1 MGGSG
6 AVKNKTQMTQVK
18 PVNTDKICVYRP
30 GQCYPC
36 SAFVPPFWNSAEHRC
51 VTHFNGIPLF
61 KFYRSV
67 KSTLNLT
74 NISSIVP
81 PFNFSRTS
89 TKIKLLI
96 LAALLTWF
104 WLYLPKNLFHA
115 PTSYVIE
122 DANGNLL
129 NATIAADGQWRFP
142 YNKNVPQKFIDCI
155 TTFEDKRFFKH
166 PGVDP
171 VSIVRALVKNIKNK
185 GVVQGGS
192 TLTMQV
198 IRLSKKNDQRSIWN
212 KLKESILAV
221 RLELSCSKKEILA
234 LYASNAPFGSN
245 VVGLDAAAW
254 RYYGRSADK
263 LSWGEMA
270 TLAVLPNAPALVH
283 PGKNRDVLL
292 KKRNILLDR
301 LVDAGKMNQT
311 NCDLAKLEPLPGQ
324 PLPLPQFAPHLL
336 QRFKKDNAALNNIT
350 KITTTLDGTL
360 QKNVARIIQQH
371 QNILKGN
378 GINNACALVLDVET
392 GNTLAYAGNIYDPLN
407 KDMEADVDVI
417 AAPRSPGSALKPILY
432 AAALSDG
439 LILPHSILADIPTQI
454 GSYAPQNFDLG
465 FDGAVPANRAL
476 ARSLNIPAVK
486 LLQQY
491 KYQRFY
497 ETLQQCG
504 ITTLNRSADTYGLS
518 LILGGCEVT
527 MWDLAAVYA
536 NMARTLNHQT
546 KNRGKLDPNDFH
558 PANYIA
564 AGNPVSGNLH
574 PVANIPLD
582 ATSIYFTFQAM
593 QDVMRPGEEGLW
605 QQFSSSQKIA
615 WKTGTSFGF
624 RDGWAIGVTPKNVIA
639 VWVGNTDGE
648 GRPGLVGVQTA
659 APILFDIFRLLP
671 GVNWFEKPTYNY
683 AYVPV
688 CRQSGYRANIDC
700 PDADTLFSPPNGIK
714 VPLCAYHKIIHLDA
728 TGTWRVTEQCESPSV
743 MQHKSWFILSPA
755 MEFYYK
761 QKNADYTILPSFK
774 PGCEYTETGKVMEII
789 YPQPDAKI
797 YVPLEVSG
805 LKGNTVFTA
814 AHRKNGTKIFWSLD
828 DTFVGTTENFHQIA
842 LNPSPGKHIITL
854 TDEHGTSIS
863 RQFEILEKEK

>member
-1 MGGSG
+1 MILV
-6 AVKNKTQMTQVK
+6 A
-18 PVNTDKICVYRP
+18 
-30 GQCYPC
+30 
-36 SAFVPPFWNSAEHRC
+36 
-51 VTHFNGIPLF
+51 
-61 KFYRSV
+61 
-67 KSTLNLT
+67 
-74 NISSIVP
+74 
-81 PFNFSRTS
+81 
-89 TKIKLLI
+89 LLI
-96 LAALLTWF
+96 WF
-104 WLYLPKNLFHA
+104 YFSLPKKLFNA

-122 DANGNLL
+122 DAAGNLL
-129 NATIAADGQWRFP
+129 NASIAADGQWRFP

-171 VSIVRALVKNIKNK
+171 VSIGRAVVKNIKNK

-198 IRLSKKNDQRSIWN
+198 IRLSKKNDKRSIWN

-221 RLELSCSKKEILA
+221 RLEMSYSKKEIIA

-283 PGKNRDVLL
+283 PGKNREVLL
-292 KKRNILLDR
+292 KKRNMLLDK
-301 LVDAGKMNQT
+301 LADAGKIEKSS
-311 NCDLAKLEPLPGQ
+311 CDLAKLESLPGQ

-336 QRFKKDNAALNNIT
+336 QRFKKEKTAET
-350 KITTTLDGTL
+350 KIKTTLDGVL
-360 QKNVARIIQQH
+360 QKNIATIIQQH
-371 QNILKGN
+371 QSILKGN
-378 GINNACALVLDVET
+378 GINNACAIVLDVET
-392 GNTLAYAGNIYDPLN
+392 GNTLAYLGNIYAPLN
-407 KDMEADVDVI
+407 KEMESDVDVI

-439 LILPHSILADIPTQI
+439 LILPNSILPDIPTQI
-454 GSYAPQNFDLG
+454 GGYAPQNFDLG
-465 FDGAVPANRAL
+465 YDGAVPANRAL

-504 ITTLNRSADTYGLS
+504 ITTLKRNADTYGLS

-527 MWDLAAVYA
+527 TWDIAGVYA
-536 NMARTLNHQT
+536 SMARTLNHQT
-546 KNRGKLDPNDFH
+546 KNNGKLDRNDFH
-558 PANYIA
+558 QSYYYNKEFGI
-564 AGNPVSGNLH
+564 GNLDAASN
-574 PVANIPLD
+574 PIPNSQSQIPID

-593 QDVMRPGEEGLW
+593 QEVMRPGEEGLW
-605 QQFSSSQKIA
+605 QQFTSSQKIA

-624 RDGWAIGVTPKNVIA
+624 RDGWAIGITPKNVVA

-648 GRPGLVGVQTA
+648 GRPGLIGVQTA

-671 GVNWFEKPTYNY
+671 NVNWFEKPKYNFLF
-683 AYVPV
+683 VPV
-688 CRQSGYRANIDC
+688 CSQSGYRANIDC
-700 PDADTLFSPPNGIK
+700 PNVDTLFMPPNGTK
-714 VPLCAYHKIIHLDA
+714 VPQCIYHKMIHLDA
-728 TGTWRVTEQCESPSV
+728 TGNFRVTEQCESPSA
-743 MQHKSWFILSPA
+743 MQHKSWFILTPA

-761 QKNADYTILPSFK
+761 QKNTDYKVLPAFK
-774 PGCEYTETGKVMEII
+774 VGCQFAETGKVMEII

-805 LKGNTVFTA
+805 QKGNTVFTA
-814 AHRKNGTKIFWSLD
+814 AHRRSGTKIFWSLD
-828 DTFVGTTENFHQIA
+828 DTFVGITQNFHQIG
-842 LNPSPGKHIITL
+842 LNPSSGKHIITL
-854 TDEHGTSIS
+854 VDENGISVS
-863 RQFEILEKEK
+863 RQFEILEKTH

>member
-1 MGGSG
+1 
-6 AVKNKTQMTQVK
+6 VF
-18 PVNTDKICVYRP
+18 YF
-30 GQCYPC
+30 
-36 SAFVPPFWNSAEHRC
+36 FVTIYWNSIQHRC
-51 VTHFNGIPLF
+51 VTHCNGIPLF
-61 KFYRSV
+61 NFYLSV
-67 KSTLNLT
+67 KSDYQKLK
-74 NISSIVP
+74 NIFSILPTVH
-81 PFNFSRTS
+81 FSRTS

-96 LAALLTWF
+96 IAGLLIWF
-104 WLYLPKNLFHA
+104 YFSLPKKLFNA

-122 DANGNLL
+122 DADGNLL

-171 VSIVRALVKNIKNK
+171 ISIGRAIVKNVKNK

-198 IRLSKKNDQRSIWN
+198 IRLSKKDDTRSIWN
-212 KLKESILAV
+212 KIKESILAV
-221 RLELSCSKKEILA
+221 RLELSYSKKEIVA

-292 KKRNILLDR
+292 KKRNLLLDK
-301 LVDAGKMNQT
+301 LVTEGKINQSS
-311 NCDLAKLEPLPGQ
+311 CDLAKLEPLPGQ

-336 QRFKKDNAALNNIT
+336 QRFKKDNAGVNAIT
-350 KITTTLDGTL
+350 KIKTTLDGTL

-371 QNILKGN
+371 QSVLKGN

-392 GNTLAYAGNIYDPLN
+392 GNTLAYVGNIYDPFN

-432 AAALSDG
+432 ASMLSDG
-439 LILPHSILADIPTQI
+439 LILPNSIIPDIPTQI

-527 MWDLAAVYA
+527 MWDLAGVYA
-536 NMARTLNHQT
+536 SMARTLNHQT
-546 KNRGKLDPNDFH
+546 KNRGKIDANDFH
-558 PANYIA
+558 AAKYITTDNEQQRIDKQSTTNSQPA
-564 AGNPVSGNLH
+564 PSNL
-574 PVANIPLD
+574 PLD

-605 QQFSSSQKIA
+605 QQFTSSQKIA

-624 RDGWAIGVTPKNVIA
+624 RDGWAIGVTPKYVIA

-648 GRPGLVGVQTA
+648 GRPGLIGVQTA

-671 GVNWFEKPTYNY
+671 NMNWFEKPTYNY

-688 CRQSGYRANIDC
+688 CRQSGFRANIDC
-700 PDADTLFSPPNGIK
+700 PDVDTLFMPPNGNK

-728 TGTWRVTEQCESPSV
+728 TGMYRVTEQCESPSN

-755 MEFYYK
+755 MEYYYK
-761 QKNADYTILPSFK
+761 QKNADYTILPPFK
-774 PGCEYTETGKVMEII
+774 PGCDYTETGKVMEII

-805 LKGNTVFTA
+805 EKGKTVFTA

-828 DTFVGTTENFHQIA
+828 DNFIGTTQNFHQMA
-842 LNPSPGKHIITL
+842 LNPSPGIHIITL
-854 TDEHGTSIS
+854 TDENGISVS

>member
-1 MGGSG
+1 VAGL
-6 AVKNKTQMTQVK
+6 
-18 PVNTDKICVYRP
+18 II
-30 GQCYPC
+30 
-36 SAFVPPFWNSAEHRC
+36 W
-51 VTHFNGIPLF
+51 
-61 KFYRSV
+61 FY
-67 KSTLNLT
+67 
-74 NISSIVP
+74 
-81 PFNFSRTS
+81 FS
-89 TKIKLLI
+89 
-96 LAALLTWF
+96 
-104 WLYLPKNLFHA
+104 LPKKLFNA

-129 NATIAADGQWRFP
+129 NATIASDGQWRFP

-171 VSIVRALVKNIKNK
+171 VSIGRAMVKNVKNK

-198 IRLSKKNDQRSIWN
+198 IRLSKQDDKRSIWN

-221 RLELSCSKKEILA
+221 RLEMSYSKKEILA

-254 RYYGRSADK
+254 RYYGRSPDK

-292 KKRNILLDR
+292 KKRNALLDK
-301 LVDAGKMNQT
+301 LLDAGKIDKSS
-311 NCDLAKLEPLPGQ
+311 CELAKVEPLPSN
-324 PLPLPQFAPHLL
+324 PLPLPQYSPHLL
-336 QRFKKDNAALNNIT
+336 QRFIKDNKSLSGSSENTGTGT
-350 KITTTLDGTL
+350 KIKTTLDGTL
-360 QKNVARIIQQH
+360 QRNVAAIVQQH
-371 QNILKGN
+371 QSVLKGN
-378 GINNACALVLDVET
+378 GINNVCALVLDVET
-392 GNTLAYAGNIYDPLN
+392 GNTLAYVGNIYDPLN
-407 KDMEADVDVI
+407 KEMESDVDVV

-432 AAALSDG
+432 ASMLSDG
-439 LILPHSILADIPTQI
+439 LILPNSIIPDIPTQI

-527 MWDLAAVYA
+527 MWDLAGVYA
-536 NMARTLNHQT
+536 SMARTLNHQT
-546 KNRGKLDPNDFH
+546 KNHGKLVPEDFH
-558 PANYIA
+558 AARYIKNDEERPATANRQLTT
-564 AGNPVSGNLH
+564 NNLS
-574 PVANIPLD
+574 LD

-593 QDVMRPGEEGLW
+593 QEVMRPGEEGLW
-605 QQFSSSQKIA
+605 QQFTSSQKIA

-624 RDGWAIGVTPKNVIA
+624 RDGWAIGITPKDVVA

-648 GRPGLVGVQTA
+648 GRPGLIGVQTA
-659 APILFDIFRLLP
+659 APVLFDIFRLLP
-671 GVNWFEKPTYNY
+671 NVNWFEKPKYNY
-683 AYVPV
+683 AFVPV

-700 PDADTLFSPPNGIK
+700 PDVDTLFMPPNGMK
-714 VPLCAYHKIIHLDA
+714 VPQCVYHKMIHLDA
-728 TGTWRVTEQCESPSV
+728 TGNFRVTEQCESPSN
-743 MQHKSWFILSPA
+743 MQHKSWFILTPA
-755 MEFYYK
+755 MEYYYK
-761 QKNADYTILPSFK
+761 QKNADYKVMPPFK
-774 PGCEYTETGKVMEII
+774 TGCEFAETGKVMEII

-805 LKGNTVFTA
+805 EKGKTVFTA
-814 AHRKNGTKIFWSLD
+814 AHRRSGAKIFWSLD
-828 DTFVGTTENFHQIA
+828 DNFIGTTQNFHQMA
-842 LNPSPGKHIITL
+842 LNPSPGVHIITL
-854 TDEHGTSIS
+854 VDENGLSVS
-863 RQFEILEKEK
+863 RQFEILEKEHN